1 MKFTITKKL
10 MFKIAALFFITT
22 IFAVGYWTYIDT
34 NKRKEQ
40 NMLKL
45 IQEANKTILTVENN
59 PHNNMR

>member
-1 MKFTITKKL
+1 
-10 MFKIAALFFITT
+10 MFKITALFFITT